1 MPYSSDIQIVN
12 DANGAAHAFLADNG
26 LLFACQWNAQAQRWD
41 QGEVVPGS
49 EGARD
54 LQALVVDDLWPSSG
68 ATGAVPGNAQG
79 IVLAYRIGNGAS
91 SQVVASFGS
100 WGSDGT
106 LSWTQALP
114 LSSQQGDDEAFA
126 LVPSAAGTLRLVLQ
140 KREATASPQELL
152 AQFSENPSE
161 LLSKQL
167 NALASGTRKDS
178 DLYVSDLQINNTG
191 NGGYA
196 LQLSAPGASPNS
208 QTTPLTPATPTPTPA
223 TPAPAF
229 GGNTQ
234 LSRAAL
240 AANAAPNAAPTQGL
254 QSAGRLTA
262 EPALLGAPAAAPV
275 TFAQAGAT
283 AGGGGG
289 FGFTNYIKNPITILE
304 NLGLFPVRYSLGT
317 ALGRTLRDQGVE
329 PTDPNWFTASILSN
343 NSSFADD
350 NPVNSQLL
358 YTLWDT
364 EEQEVQNF
372 DLANP
377 ENRRTLR
384 ETQKAGGMAVNPA
397 SAVKDS
403 EAAKIVE
410 LKKPG
415 EDAADFIYAKPAQ
428 REFTLSGVYG
438 GLLAGLGGYSVVN
451 FSTFRYGRPA
461 LDSSQAA
468 ASDAYRPSN
477 LLLRKSSVVSKN
489 SILDGG
495 FSPEWKIGQG
505 LAGSFKTLFQYS
517 SPGSSGG
524 AKTLIGF
531 TAQESLGWNL
541 LAHKAK
547 YFDNGARFTLDLSL
561 IAGFVME
568 QRYAS
573 AEGSLPQSLADLGL
587 AVGFLGDALSLFQK
601 GQGIFGVGV
610 GLGFASKDLSPQ
622 QTNGLFINNGQI
634 AEPGNQQ
641 AIRRAATAGGLAS
654 LGLAVGI
661 PVGVGASQMNADG
674 TYSFGLGLQ
683 ENVRARLLSKYGVG
697 LEVIAGSQQNLLWT
711 IGEGFANPSL
721 QLLAFASAGA
731 ALPLGA
737 YVPIIPNISW
747 YFESNPPS
755 TGTAARSAAA
765 PAVAAPDDLGGPT
778 PFAASSTPPV
788 SKGTYIVAP
797 TGSSYPMGYLPASA
811 TDALLALPK
820 GPIAPLLDAPA
831 TLEWHQL
838 RSFSASQLS
847 SGVLEWSKN
856 NTFVGLND
864 GTYTN
869 VPLVGLGLPG
879 SSPATASFTASGGVI
894 DNLVVQGARSLSLS
908 GWISDGV
915 LTLQAASDPGLQ
927 IGDVVTGPGVTALA
941 LPAPLLISG
950 LATPYDATSQS
961 VSYRLNQS
969 VSLGGSSNLQPIAVE
984 TTQGQYLGL
993 PEPKSGRYVFG
1004 LDVFQAQSGNP
1015 APPAVSSAGSVLD
1028 GLPLFSLQT
1037 ATGSNGSP
1045 LSSANIQR
1053 IQAQLPISS
1062 LNQGGAYPKADG
1074 SAPAAND
1081 YSVYSYSQVP
1091 IELLRNDGSGTPIT
1105 PLNAGVTA
1113 TVKLS
1118 AGTIVAVTLDQA
1130 LYFALP
1136 ASAYAGLPYTL
1147 VVDVEQ
1153 ALGNANLV
1161 NPSLIVTPQQQA
1173 LNNFTDQDNFS
1184 ANASI
1189 VNAGVFLSSGVS
1201 DQLPLLASYGRFPL
1215 QNRVSYVDGDTV
1227 VYLNN
1232 TGGSSASWQA
1242 VSSSQLMLEAI
1253 YNAPGNTHFTAAN
1266 NPTAITDTAS
1276 NTTYVFWVEASDPVI
1291 PLTGSDGEAN
1301 YQAFMNALYG
1311 HQRINYSYATTSQAS
1326 TNTKWNY
1333 VNVKDL
1339 YAPADTL
1346 ITDLRSFVVQVDGVQ
1361 RSLLVWTELPISALK
1376 NAEANPKDLIT
1387 SQLAVIKVGLIN
1399 PNAAS
1404 TLSGYTWNA
1413 LFNDASGHST
1423 IATIPWSEDR
1433 GSGLSIADLSAA
1445 TLQVQVEPVARFSG
1459 IINGTTLTVSPL
1471 SAGSLAVGDLI
1482 LGAGVKAG
1490 TTVTAITRAATAS
1503 RAGSYQVSTS
1513 QTVSSSTNL
1522 AAVPLTGDTASNAIA
1537 FAGSFSG
1544 SGNTTLTLSSGASA
1558 LQVGDQL
1565 FGVGIE
1571 PGTFITGVISVNA
1584 ATGAGSFQVN
1594 RGPASTSGS
1603 AALLALPAG
1612 SPSPETSQTLT
1623 TPVLSWGEAVRTP
1636 YNEAVLD
1643 SAPLLFVPMAGLQS
1657 GINSLNLGTASSNT
1671 ETFVSSTGLNTLIAG
1686 ALPKSSACA
1695 VQNVLGLGV
1704 LATGL
1709 GSNNSA
1715 TLDVLRN
1722 TPQTPVI
1729 AADSPVAIFNG
1740 AINGTSLTIASVSQG
1755 SLAVGELLVGEGI
1768 PAGTTI
1774 AGLPSSPN
1782 ADQSGV
1788 YTLAYAPG
1796 ADSSTV
1802 LAATTLRTLPE
1813 TGGLPLVSFAGSFSG
1828 AGGANGYTTLAITD
1842 LSDPLQVGDQVLGLG
1857 LPGGSTITQVLS
1869 LDLNSGNAQVIV
1881 SQGPQTTGGSYG
1893 LASSSGGS
1901 SSPYTIEFWTQLDP
1915 NSNPAGAGLVALGQP
1930 TGRALPDRPVELPKG
1945 WLLSSSFGVEQL
1957 SWQDALNLSLETSLD
1972 GNSASA
1978 FYGWRWAL
1986 VADGTN
1992 TTAMDGSGGSNLYRN
2007 ALLLNNLLV
2016 GDTIEGVN
2024 SFLAAYGLSS
2034 SDLTGFDG
2042 TPADQI
2048 ASSPTTQFQ
2057 FTTGF
2062 SPNQALGGEV
2072 VPSTSLNGVA
2082 IATSTAEMNGGIVLA
2097 AQANANANLNAMFQN
2112 LWNFEQTYGQT
2123 KVNFSL
2129 NPLTQPVPPVPS
2141 NPATPP
2147 STTRIEQYGG
2157 YQLQF
2162 VLQPGPAVSV
2172 NATGQIAFDVA
2183 PGVSLVSADGV
2194 DYRDNGW
2201 HYVAASFLPDYF
2213 TSSASGTTLELPR
2226 NVGTANL
2233 YVDGKVVATQAN
2245 VINPYAAR
2253 NFNDAALLL
2262 SDNAGGAIDLL
2273 AIYGQA
2279 LTTSQPPAFA
2289 SDWPLP
2295 TSTNALALLQEAGFE
2310 VASKTPNPGQQP
2322 GAISNHYLAHTVD
2335 PNNAVKNTFTSA
2347 LLPDAK
2353 GGLSWSEASTLNPQ
2367 AAITP
2372 TTASASS
2379 PSLQD
2384 DLLIPIV
2391 AGAWSQQGWYT
2402 NTAPSTAVVANP
2414 AGQTLKGIT
2423 VTLTPSDGSAAVI
2436 RQLSPTE
2443 VLLGTTALAA
2453 LQPKAQNANFAYTFL
2468 SNAPALN
2475 LLITRQPSGG
2485 TADSNN
2491 LDPKAT
2497 YNASVNLQF
2506 EGGSSVSNTAANGS
2520 TGVALGLGGSLGT
2533 SLAATLKTDS
2543 IANSKALA
2551 TADVLEEAPLQLK
2564 YIDSGVQLSSQNA
2577 PSDPTPASSFGN
2589 SQVYGSFANTDGSTN
2604 SGWLAISQPRS
2615 SNAVSDPAGRVWVN
2629 FAGAFTSS
2637 TDSQGNQLS
2646 SAVSDPAQA
2655 PITWLNALAA
2665 SEFSP
2670 NRANLPLLH
2679 SALYQSSVGGLLIKA
2694 DASAGWGQNFGNTM
2708 LVADVNNDGT
2718 DDLVIAAPQAN
2729 GGGAVVIIDGS
2740 WIKNNLT
2747 SSTGQTILDLS
2758 NPGNLGSSITV
2769 LRPGNANTGTD
2780 ITTAAGFGTAIAF
2793 QGGSSGTAGT
2803 LWIGAPNYLRT
2814 LDASNAQDS
2823 TQAIGALYAYNT
2835 SAYAGSWGSAN
2846 PTPLSNPILGSSGTV
2861 TIPQAGNSSSTSWW
2875 GAQLGTAVA
2884 ISSSGDLAVSAPG
2897 VVGVMVYTG
2906 TQAVTD
2912 EFNKFSF
2919 NAKPEL
2925 SSGLLYKLQLGE
2937 SPDATQGVDSP
2948 LYTVIS
2954 GLAADNLSSQQKNFL
2969 TTFKNKMVTQVAGAT
2984 MQNNQAIQAA
2994 AIGAVM
3000 VLNSH
3005 TNVASL
3011 GNKVLTATSVNSLK
3025 GRTYYGA
3032 NPFNTLGDSG
3042 FGSSLS
3048 FADLTNSNSDQL
3060 IVGASQSGGGGM
3072 VYMLDPSASYSD
3084 NSLGLNQYMAVMA
3097 ATNVVTAAEATDYL
3111 GSGLVNLG
3119 DVNSDGIDDLLIQA
3133 YNAASSAGNGYV
3145 LFGGDQL
3152 QTSNADQGL
3161 IALAPGSIGS
3171 IQYANGSNSSL
3182 PILSELGSAG
3192 GLTGQGTYGPGD
3204 YNADGLND
3212 IALGSGPNAK
3222 GYLTWGH
3229 PYLASI
3235 SDLQLSKLASDTG
3248 FLLDG
3253 LATTTQ
3259 GSLRSIGDFN
3269 GDGYGDFISINPGSI
3284 LTTVRIELGAN
3295 TQEILADAPYSY
3307 YTFTVAN
3314 GTQVLP
3320 AGDINGDGMA
3330 DIALF
3335 LDQNLS
3341 TSADGNQGA
3350 GSTTGILYGRAS
3362 TDLPLGS
3369 GFGFIAPVDP
3379 TTSAP
3384 LTPPPGLLLEGSD
3397 GEKGLTDAT
3406 PSVIAVGNTLY
3417 AAVKGANDNTLW
3429 FNQSL
3434 DGGSSWDDWSELST
3448 ISNAFSTSTGPSL
3461 LNFDGRIYLSFLNSG
3476 GTLSLSSWDP
3486 GSNNPLAWTAPVAL
3500 SDGAG
3505 SAEFASATGPQ
3516 LVDRGDSL
3524 GVLWVKIGSVYAS
3537 TNTNPS
3543 SSSSTWST
3551 PLQLQ
3556 QIADGAGA
3564 PIAASD
3570 APSFTWLGSSAV
3582 LAVHEGGTINVYAAL
3597 GGGSSLQ
3604 LASSF
3609 SAPVGGPSIV
3619 SAPVL
3624 ASTDTGLVLT
3634 YTNSDGSISLNRL
3647 ELLSAN
3653 GTPLPG
3659 VQLAADG
3666 SLDVSQ
3672 AALQWQTTSLDATNG
3687 GISSSLAS
3695 TPVSVDGT
3703 LLLANV
3709 RNASNPTNEIWLN
3722 AIANASDPASTTWL
3736 NTTVQLPD
3744 GNGGSILSQRAG
3756 IENSIGGLTAGTWQ
3770 DVGGGAALSAAAL
3783 TRNGNTVYMAVRG
3796 TTNNLYWNSSSDN
3809 GKTWNSWQGLPS
3821 GMGTYTAPSIAYF
3834 NNTLYLCYVAAGSN
3848 DLNITYLNGN
3858 TWKTQYKIPGQS
3870 ATAASMIAEGDNLA
3884 VYFIANDASDRI
3896 LKSYSS
3902 QPSGTSWTN
3911 TSVLYGAGSI
3921 QTASSN
3927 LALTRYNGQTY
3938 LAYQGGTYGNPS
3950 TTTYLTTA
3958 SDTIANGGSPN
3969 WSLLNTPAGINPV
3982 KQRGVGLTN
3991 NNQGLVLTYTDN
4003 SQPNQ
4008 VAVQL
4013 SNAEVSD
4020 WLALNDGQALSSNI
4034 GYTPLITADTQN
4046 PLLIAGMGPDPKNPP
4061 TNVQLNTLDVQVLS
4075 RAQTGSSLS
4084 SIGDINGDGYDDLAI
4099 SANNVAYA
4107 PSGNFGSSD
4116 AQLTTGV
4123 RLVLGAATATAFSNA
4138 NDPNASQQTVQIA
4151 DLYSQP
4157 GTTGTAS
4164 SDTPLASLTG
4174 PSRLTLNGSQA
4185 GKVVQITS
4193 TESGP
4198 SLSDASLSA
4207 SASDPNSLKQLFAG
4221 ASVNRTSI
4229 PTSSTAQGTGTP
4241 SLQTLAGYGDLN
4253 ADGYV
4258 DYLAPDGLQSV
4269 YSGDGAIVYDVWSI
4283 RAAGDVNG
4291 NGVDDVIVTLSPA
4304 ETKGQWL
4311 QTALLDGALFHVEN
4325 NQFSLA
4331 QAEGSAQT
4339 GWTTSGLKAPL
4350 NPYQH
4355 AYSENTPPGLQQW
4368 VQPILDYKS
4377 GNTLT
4382 DLTTSNS
4389 TSLNSTNSKALAA
4402 DLNSTVGPDGT
4413 TYILSGITG
4422 AFTSTQAAT
4431 GANNTTSQLF
4441 YGKPESPASDWQS
4454 AIVPVPNGGYL
4465 SSMAIYDGYLFA
4477 NYYNRG
4483 TGVQSI
4489 CSASL
4494 ATDLSNST
4502 NWSNYVLSTPGFGQ
4516 LVNEGNRLAL
4526 YVCNAQGLLTALYA
4540 TSQAQT
4546 LDGSI
4551 ASPITSA
4558 SWGGTLH
4565 DAGFSGP
4572 PVTINT
4578 VIDNSGSSAP
4588 LNAGDGLAATRFQGK
4603 TILAYYQY
4611 PSNKNSYTLYT
4622 AQADSDQAGAT
4633 FSSHSTGLG
4642 KWLTYGSYAA
4652 VGKISLATSA
4662 IQIYLLQQNQY
4673 PQYQTYLSTG
4683 NSYEEW
4689 SNATSWSNG
4698 PASYLTPAVSQC
4710 ELYLTTYINSS
4721 TGFSIAQA
4729 DVAQS
4734 APQQISLAGYSI
4746 DGNIDINGDGF
4757 KDMLVSDPTDPAKS
4771 VDNQYALFGGDY
4783 LNIASQVGTP
4793 GNDVIVGTPIADVIY
4808 TIQGS
4813 DRVSSQG
4820 GADVIYTAAGD
4831 DLISIVDNAFI
4842 RIDAGSGFDV
4852 LALEGKANQSYDFRL
4867 NVAAPEYFA
4876 GTKLRDIELI
4886 SSQDYG
4892 ANTLRFDAAAVNA
4905 INPDRILFLTPD
4917 AVDTVVLTTD
4927 FQRNSAF
4934 DTTYGGSLWNA
4945 YAAGVA
4951 TTPADSSP
4959 TLVYVLNPK
4968 GASDS
4973 DWLNA
4978 HVLCLDTPAEPVA
4991 TSLQAGATLDA
5002 TRSALETPGAAVN
5015 SNRGNPTTFG
5025 NGLKVMAYATES
5037 GSTSARFSIHR
5048 DDASKFQVVTYYTSP
5063 ENALAKAGVDYSV
5076 AAGQIVFKPGET
5088 DKDILIALNP
5098 DSLEDSRKSSLSLA
5112 VVERLFSDQKEVHV
5126 LIQSL
5131 KDALSGRRPVL
5142 SGVSLDV
5149 NESTGTAQLWLRADT
5164 NNQDQSKLNLRIG
5177 IRSSADTLAVA
5188 KSQVVAINDFR
5199 KDQGINQPDGN
5210 LQNLDQDGRDNKQV
5224 KVNLALNLQAKD
5236 NDPLVSVLGPDLI
5249 WQTSVQLLNGNQIQ
5263 FSQNAPLT
5271 SWRADSGS
5279 GRVTF
5284 GLQSDT
5290 GNLTLITGASGG
5302 VSGSL
5307 NPTNANDDNPA
5318 GGWQSTEYKAI
5329 GSRSITAGQN
5339 LSGSDW
5345 TPTASR
5351 DGVSLALLNLAVD
5364 GNQVTAS
5371 FAGGVTGVFWQASGN
5386 APTVLP
5392 APAAVEV
5399 QRLAGDA
5406 NSLGFYKVDSITGS
5420 VGDFNPG
5427 DTGYLQAAL
5436 ARSKS
5441 EGLLLDAT
5449 SLPDFGASATFN
5461 ALPLDTR
5468 ERYGLLLLQKGE
5480 SAVIF
5485 SSFAAANQGG
5495 ATQMVSLSNS
5505 ANNLVLGIEDRS
5517 VAGGNSDSDSDFN
5530 DLIVRI
5536 QNVAVQVF

>member
-1 MPYSSDIQIVN
+1 
-12 DANGAAHAFLADNG
+12 
-26 LLFACQWNAQAQRWD
+26 
-41 QGEVVPGS
+41 
-49 EGARD
+49 
-54 LQALVVDDLWPSSG
+54 
-68 ATGAVPGNAQG
+68 
-79 IVLAYRIGNGAS
+79 
-91 SQVVASFGS
+91 
-100 WGSDGT
+100 
-106 LSWTQALP
+106 
-114 LSSQQGDDEAFA
+114 
-126 LVPSAAGTLRLVLQ
+126 
-140 KREATASPQELL
+140 
-152 AQFSENPSE
+152 
-161 LLSKQL
+161 
-167 NALASGTRKDS
+167 
-178 DLYVSDLQINNTG
+178 
-191 NGGYA
+191 
-196 LQLSAPGASPNS
+196 
-208 QTTPLTPATPTPTPA
+208 
-223 TPAPAF
+223 
-229 GGNTQ
+229 
-234 LSRAAL
+234 
-240 AANAAPNAAPTQGL
+240 
-254 QSAGRLTA
+254 
-262 EPALLGAPAAAPV
+262 
-275 TFAQAGAT
+275 
-283 AGGGGG
+283 
-289 FGFTNYIKNPITILE
+289 
-304 NLGLFPVRYSLGT
+304 
-317 ALGRTLRDQGVE
+317 
-329 PTDPNWFTASILSN
+329 
-343 NSSFADD
+343 
-350 NPVNSQLL
+350 
-358 YTLWDT
+358 
-364 EEQEVQNF
+364 
-372 DLANP
+372 
-377 ENRRTLR
+377 
-384 ETQKAGGMAVNPA
+384 
-397 SAVKDS
+397 
-403 EAAKIVE
+403 
-410 LKKPG
+410 
-415 EDAADFIYAKPAQ
+415 
-428 REFTLSGVYG
+428 
-438 GLLAGLGGYSVVN
+438 
-451 FSTFRYGRPA
+451 
-461 LDSSQAA
+461 
-468 ASDAYRPSN
+468 
-477 LLLRKSSVVSKN
+477 
-489 SILDGG
+489 
-495 FSPEWKIGQG
+495 
-505 LAGSFKTLFQYS
+505 
-517 SPGSSGG
+517 
-524 AKTLIGF
+524 
-531 TAQESLGWNL
+531 
-541 LAHKAK
+541 
-547 YFDNGARFTLDLSL
+547 
-561 IAGFVME
+561 
-568 QRYAS
+568 
-573 AEGSLPQSLADLGL
+573 
-587 AVGFLGDALSLFQK
+587 
-601 GQGIFGVGV
+601 
-610 GLGFASKDLSPQ
+610 
-622 QTNGLFINNGQI
+622 
-634 AEPGNQQ
+634 
-641 AIRRAATAGGLAS
+641 
-654 LGLAVGI
+654 
-661 PVGVGASQMNADG
+661 MNADG

-711 IGEGFANPSL
+711 IGEGLANPSL
-721 QLLAFASAGA
+721 QLLAFASAGV
-731 ALPLGA
+731 ALPLGG
-737 YVPIIPNISW
+737 YIPVIPNLSW
-747 YFESNPPS
+747 YYESNPPS
-755 TGTAARSAAA
+755 TGTAALSAAA

-778 PFAASSTPPV
+778 PFAASSTTPV
-788 SKGTYIVAP
+788 SKGTSIVAP
-797 TGSSYPMGYLPASA
+797 TGSAYPMAYLPASA

-820 GPIAPLLDAPA
+820 GPIASLLDAPA

-894 DNLVVQGARSLSLS
+894 ANLVVQGARSLSLS

-927 IGDVVTGPGVTALA
+927 NGDVVTGPGVTALA

-950 LATPYDATSQS
+950 LATAYDATSQS

-984 TTQGQYLGL
+984 TTQGQYLAL

-1015 APPAVSSAGSVLD
+1015 APPVVSSAGSVLD

-1037 ATGSNGSP
+1037 ATGSNNSP

-1091 IELLRNDGSGTPIT
+1091 IELLSNDGSGNPIT
-1105 PLNAGVTA
+1105 PLNPGVTA

-1118 AGTIVAVTLDQA
+1118 AGTIVAVTLDQP

-1136 ASAYAGLPYTL
+1136 SSAYAGLPYTL

-1173 LNNFTDQDNFS
+1173 LNNFTDQDSFS

-1189 VNAGVFLSSGVS
+1189 HNAGVFLSSGVS
-1201 DQLPLLASYGRFPL
+1201 DQLPLLASYGRLPV
-1215 QNRVSYVDGDTV
+1215 QNRVSYLDGDTV

-1242 VSSSQLMLEAI
+1242 VSSSQLTLEAI
-1253 YNAPGNTHFTAAN
+1253 YIAPGNTHFTAAN

-1311 HQRINYSYATTSQAS
+1311 HQRINYSYATTSQAG

-1376 NAEANPKDLIT
+1376 NAEANPKELIT
-1387 SQLAVIKVGLIN
+1387 RQLAVIKVGLIN

-1413 LFNDASGHST
+1413 LFNDASGQST

-1482 LGAGVKAG
+1482 LGAGIKAS

-1522 AAVPLTGDTASNAIA
+1522 AAVPLTGDTASNAFA

-1636 YNEAVLD
+1636 YNAAVLD
-1643 SAPLLFVPMAGLQS
+1643 SAPLLFVPMAGLQA
-1657 GINSLNLGTASSNT
+1657 GINSLNLGTASGNT
-1671 ETFVSSTGLNTLIAG
+1671 ETFVSSTGLNTSFAG
-1686 ALPKSSACA
+1686 ALPKSSASA
-1695 VQNVLGLGV
+1695 VQNVQGLGV

-1715 TLDVLRN
+1715 TLEVLRN

-1774 AGLPSSPN
+1774 AALPGSPN

-1881 SQGPQTTGGSYG
+1881 SQGPSSSGGSYG
-1893 LASSSGGS
+1893 LASSTGGS
-1901 SSPYTIEFWTQLDP
+1901 SSPYTIAFWTQLEP
-1915 NSNPAGAGLVALGQP
+1915 GSNPAGAGLVALGQP
-1930 TGRALPDRPVELPKG
+1930 TGRALPDRPGELPKG
-1945 WLLSSSFGVEQL
+1945 WLLSSSFGVEKL

-1972 GNSASA
+1972 GNSASDL
-1978 FYGWRWAL
+1978 YGWRWAL

-1992 TTAMDGSGGSNLYRN
+1992 TTAMDGSGGNNLYRN

-2062 SPNQALGGEV
+2062 SPNQALGGEA

-2141 NPATPP
+2141 KPATPP
-2147 STTRIEQYGG
+2147 STNRIEQYGG

-2183 PGVSLVSADGV
+2183 PGVTLVSADGV
-2194 DYRDNGW
+2194 DYRGNGW

-2245 VINPYAAR
+2245 VINPYAAS
-2253 NFNDAALLL
+2253 NFNDAAQLL

-2295 TSTNALALLQEAGFE
+2295 TSTDALALLQEVGFV

-2335 PNNAVKNTFTSA
+2335 PNNAAKSTFTSA

-2353 GGLSWSEASTLNPQ
+2353 GGLSWSQASTLNPQ
-2367 AAITP
+2367 VAITP

-2379 PSLQD
+2379 PSLQS
-2384 DLLIPIV
+2384 DLLIPI
-2391 AGAWSQQGWYT
+2391 ATTAWGQQGWFT
-2402 NTAPSTAVVANP
+2402 NAAPTTPGVANPAVVANP
-2414 AGQTLKGIT
+2414 AGKTLKGIT
-2423 VTLTPSDGSAAVI
+2423 VTLTPTGGSTAVI
-2436 RQLSPTE
+2436 RQLSTKE

-2453 LQPKAQNANFAYTFL
+2453 LQPKAQDANFAYTFL

-2475 LLITRQPSGG
+2475 LLISREPSGTG
-2485 TADSNN
+2485 DSNN
-2491 LDPKAT
+2491 LDPT
-2497 YNASVNLQF
+2497 VPYSASVKLQF
-2506 EGGSSVSNTAANGS
+2506 ADGTSLSNTSSGQSAG
-2520 TGVALGLGGSLGT
+2520 TVVPLGFST

-2551 TADVLEEAPLQLK
+2551 TADVLEAAPLQLK

-2615 SNAVSDPAGRVWVN
+2615 SNAVSDPAGRVWIN

-2665 SEFSP
+2665 SNFSP
-2670 NRANLPLLH
+2670 NRPNLPLLH
-2679 SALYQSSVGGLLIKA
+2679 SALYQSSLGGLLIKA
-2694 DASAGWGQNFGNTM
+2694 DPSAGWGQNFGNNM

-2758 NPGNLGSSITV
+2758 NPGNFGPSITV
-2769 LRPGNANTGTD
+2769 LRPGNAKTLTD

-2793 QGGSSGTAGT
+2793 QGGSSGTPGT
-2803 LWIGAPNYLRT
+2803 LFVGAPNYLRT
-2814 LDASNAQDS
+2814 LDASNAQGS
-2823 TQAIGALYAYNT
+2823 TQAIGALYAYST

-2897 VVGVMVYTG
+2897 VVGAMVYTG
-2906 TQAVTD
+2906 TEAVTD
-2912 EFNKFSF
+2912 AFNTFDL

-2925 SSGLLYKLQLGE
+2925 SSGLLYKLQLGG

-3000 VLNSH
+3000 VLNSD

-3060 IVGASQSGGGGM
+3060 IVGASQSGGGGI

-3084 NSLGLNQYMAVMA
+3084 NSLGLNQYMAVLA

-3119 DVNSDGIDDLLIQA
+3119 DVNSDGLDDLLIQA
-3133 YNAASSAGNGYV
+3133 YNAASSAGNGYL

-3152 QTSNADQGL
+3152 STSNADQGL

-3182 PILSELGSAG
+3182 AILSELGSAG

-3229 PYLASI
+3229 SYLASI

-3269 GDGYGDFISINPGSI
+3269 GDGYGDFISINPGTI

-3295 TQEILADAPYSY
+3295 TQEILAEAPYSY
-3307 YTFTVAN
+3307 YTFSVAN

-3320 AGDINGDGMA
+3320 GGDINGDGMA

-3341 TSADGNQGA
+3341 TATDGNQGA

-3362 TDLPLGS
+3362 TELPLGS

-3379 TTSAP
+3379 STSAP

-3397 GEKGLTDAT
+3397 GLKGLTDAT

-3429 FNQSL
+3429 FNQSR

-3461 LNFDGRIYLSFLNSG
+3461 LNFGGRIYLSFLNSA

-3524 GVLWVKIGSVYAS
+3524 GVLWVKNGSVYAA

-3582 LAVHEGGTINVYAAL
+3582 LAVNEGGSINVYAAL
-3597 GGGSSLQ
+3597 GGGSSLR

-3659 VQLAADG
+3659 VLLAADG

-3672 AALQWQTTSLDATNG
+3672 AALQWQTTSLDATNS

-3695 TPVSVDGT
+3695 TPVSLDGN

-3736 NTTVQLPD
+3736 NTTVQLRD
-3744 GNGGSILSQRAG
+3744 GSGGWSISQQAGSNAPTAVSASWAVLS
-3756 IENSIGGLTAGTWQ
+3756 GGQ
-3770 DVGGGAALSAAAL
+3770 SPRPPAL
-3783 TRNGNTVYMAVRG
+3783 TEANGVLYAAVQG
-3796 TTNNLYWNSSSDN
+3796 TDNRIYWNSSSN
-3809 GKTWNSWQGLPS
+3809 GGQSWSAWQLLPS
-3821 GMGTYTAPSIAYF
+3821 SMSTNQAPALAMV
-3834 NNTLYLCYVAAGSN
+3834 NGTLYLAFLGNGNPQINITSLSGSNTWSSQYQIPNQTAKSICLVNENNNLALYYQGSN
-3848 DLNITYLNGN
+3848 DNLYRTSTANPSSSSSWQVNAIQYNNGSAPQTASGQLAVATLAGSTYVAYEGGTSSNQSN
-3858 TWKTQYKIPGQS
+3858 TIYLTSSANQGTASSWSLISGIPQASSSSHSGVGLASFGDSLLLSYADQVKGAPVLALQQGS
-3870 ATAASMIAEGDNLA
+3870 VSNNNWSGIPYANLSSPGATAAPG
-3884 VYFIANDASDRI
+3884 ASLI
-3896 LKSYSS
+3896 TPNGSS
-3902 QPSGTSWTN
+3902 Q
-3911 TSVLYGAGSI
+3911 VLVASI
-3921 QTASSN
+3921 NGNSN
-3927 LALTRYNGQTY
+3927 PAR
-3938 LAYQGGTYGNPS
+3938 AIS
-3950 TTTYLTTA
+3950 TTLAAAQPLDQLLTP
-3958 SDTIANGGSPN
+3958 G
-3969 WSLLNTPAGINPV
+3969 
-3982 KQRGVGLTN
+3982 
-3991 NNQGLVLTYTDN
+3991 
-4003 SQPNQ
+4003 
-4008 VAVQL
+4008 
-4013 SNAEVSD
+4013 
-4020 WLALNDGQALSSNI
+4020 
-4034 GYTPLITADTQN
+4034 
-4046 PLLIAGMGPDPKNPP
+4046 
-4061 TNVQLNTLDVQVLS
+4061 
-4075 RAQTGSSLS
+4075 QTGSSLTS
-4084 SIGDINGDGYDDLAI
+4084 VGDLNNDGFADLLVSANNVVANTGAGQQLSTGLRLISGAATSAELQAINNPTASVQTVQAAPFFGLNSAVAVASLSGPAKLTLTATSAVSGQPSTLHTDLDVGRFLATAADPDSLQQLFNPDTAPLAGQAGLGLGFGSLGLNSTGSFGDLNGDGYLDYH
-4099 SANNVAYA
+4099 N
-4107 PSGNFGSSD
+4107 SS
-4116 AQLTTGV
+4116 
-4123 RLVLGAATATAFSNA
+4123 
-4138 NDPNASQQTVQIA
+4138 
-4151 DLYSQP
+4151 
-4157 GTTGTAS
+4157 
-4164 SDTPLASLTG
+4164 
-4174 PSRLTLNGSQA
+4174 
-4185 GKVVQITS
+4185 
-4193 TESGP
+4193 
-4198 SLSDASLSA
+4198 
-4207 SASDPNSLKQLFAG
+4207 
-4221 ASVNRTSI
+4221 
-4229 PTSSTAQGTGTP
+4229 PTS
-4241 SLQTLAGYGDLN
+4241 LYG
-4253 ADGYV
+4253 G
-4258 DYLAPDGLQSV
+4258 DGL
-4269 YSGDGAIVYDVWSI
+4269 AWLIWSL
-4283 RAAGDVNG
+4283 RSAGDVNG
-4291 NGVDDVIVTLSPA
+4291 NGTDDVLLGLVPP
-4304 ETKGQWL
+4304 ETVLNQQPQWI
-4311 QTALLDGALFHVEN
+4311 QSVLLDGLLFDVDTSTHSFGLDQLKVAISPN
-4325 NQFSLA
+4325 GLAQLAARSDTSTDDQISQMLQYWFDPILGFKPPTGNQSVQLSKSSAAAVDVAGFSLA
-4331 QAEGSAQT
+4331 RTMATAYSSNGQTYLVSSGRDTTPIQITSFGADGNQVNWSLDLPGATISKASSKAMVSPSGAVIYGDRLYILASTAPAISSAWQDGSTIPADYNGTMWLLSISLQD
-4339 GWTTSGLKAPL
+4339 L
-4350 NPYQH
+4350 NP
-4355 AYSENTPPGLQQW
+4355 
-4368 VQPILDYKS
+4368 
-4377 GNTLT
+4377 
-4382 DLTTSNS
+4382 
-4389 TSLNSTNSKALAA
+4389 
-4402 DLNSTVGPDGT
+4402 
-4413 TYILSGITG
+4413 
-4422 AFTSTQAAT
+4422 
-4431 GANNTTSQLF
+4431 
-4441 YGKPESPASDWQS
+4441 ES
-4454 AIVPVPNGGYL
+4454 
-4465 SSMAIYDGYLFA
+4465 
-4477 NYYNRG
+4477 
-4483 TGVQSI
+4483 
-4489 CSASL
+4489 
-4494 ATDLSNST
+4494 ATDPNQKWADKWTVTTLPAVT
-4502 NWSNYVLSTPGFGQ
+4502 KLAPA
-4516 LVNEGNRLAL
+4516 LVNEGDRLGIYFVANNNDMTL
-4526 YVCNAQGLLTALYA
+4526 LRIYSQQPLAPEPVWVGGSGATVQWTDNGQLADIKLSKGADSEPPNA
-4540 TSQAQT
+4540 
-4546 LDGSI
+4546 
-4551 ASPITSA
+4551 
-4558 SWGGTLH
+4558 
-4565 DAGFSGP
+4565 F
-4572 PVTINT
+4572 N
-4578 VIDNSGSSAP
+4578 
-4588 LNAGDGLAATRFQGK
+4588 LAATRFQGRTVLGFTQAQIK
-4603 TILAYYQY
+4603 SAGIDYTYLLEQQGSDPDSPWLQSSPLTKDDQGNNLNPYGIYLGANASQLGLALADSIYNAITTSSGSTI
-4611 PSNKNSYTLYT
+4611 YTLKGYESNLRLYSGVT
-4622 AQADSDQAGAT
+4622 AAPSPT
-4633 FSSHSTGLG
+4633 VKTTSTEDGIVLGL
-4642 KWLTYGSYAA
+4642 
-4652 VGKISLATSA
+4652 SA
-4662 IQIYLLQQNQY
+4662 IGSHLTLQTQAKSSSQFKL
-4673 PQYQTYLSTG
+4673 QTY
-4683 NSYEEW
+4683 NSVW
-4689 SNATSWSNG
+4689 A
-4698 PASYLTPAVSQC
+4698 A
-4710 ELYLTTYINSS
+4710 
-4721 TGFSIAQA
+4721 AQ
-4729 DVAQS
+4729 QS
-4734 APQQISLAGYSI
+4734 SLAGYSL
-4746 DGNIDINGDGF
+4746 DGASDINGDGF
-4757 KDMLVSDPTDPAKS
+4757 GDLLISDPSDPSKS
-4771 VDNQYALFGGDY
+4771 VNNQYALFGGDF
-4783 LNIASQVGTP
+4783 LNIATEVGTD
-4793 GNDVIVGTPIADVIY
+4793 GNDVIVGTSLADVIY
-4808 TIQGS
+4808 TIQGA
-4813 DRVSSQG
+4813 DQVSSNG

-4842 RIDAGSGFDV
+4842 RIDAGSGFDL

-4867 NVAAPEYFA
+4867 NVPTPQYFA

-4886 SSQDYG
+4886 SSRDFG

-4945 YAAGVA
+4945 YAAGTA

-4959 TLVYVLNPK
+4959 TLVYVLNPN

-4991 TSLQAGATLDA
+4991 ASLQASATLGA
-5002 TRSALETPGAAVN
+5002 TRSASETPGAAVTRN
-5015 SNRGNPTTFG
+5015 QDNPTTFG
-5025 NGLKVMAYATES
+5025 NGLKVMAYTTTS

-5048 DDASKFQVVTYYTSP
+5048 DDASKFQVVTYTTSS
-5063 ENALAKAGVDYSV
+5063 ENASAKAGVDYSV
-5076 AAGQIVFKPGET
+5076 AAGQIVFKSGET
-5088 DKDILIALNP
+5088 DKEILIALNP

-5112 VVERLFSDQKEVHV
+5112 VVERPFSDQKEVHV

-5131 KDALSGRRPVL
+5131 KDALSGRRSVL

-5149 NESTGTAQLWLRADT
+5149 NELAATAQLRLRADT
-5164 NNQDQSKLNLRIG
+5164 NTGEQGQLKLLISTRT
-5177 IRSSADTLAVA
+5177 SADTLVVA
-5188 KSQVVAINDFR
+5188 KSQEVSINDFNP
-5199 KDQGINQPDGN
+5199 DLGIIKPGDNLLNLDNDGRPNQQVKIN
-5210 LQNLDQDGRDNKQV
+5210 LQ
-5224 KVNLALNLQAKD
+5224 LNLHATPRD
-5236 NDPLVSVLGPDLI
+5236 SLVSLLGADLT
-5249 WQTSVQLLNGNQIQ
+5249 WQSSVQLLNGNQVQ
-5263 FSQNAPLT
+5263 FSQDAPLT
-5271 SWRADSGS
+5271 IWRADSAP

-5284 GLQSDT
+5284 GLQAGEKS
-5290 GNLTLITGASGG
+5290 LTLITDAQGG
-5302 VSGSL
+5302 SAGSL
-5307 NPTNANDDNPA
+5307 NASNANSA
-5318 GGWQSTEYKAI
+5318 EGWQTTEARAI
-5329 GSRSITAGQN
+5329 GSRSITDAQN
-5339 LSGSDW
+5339 LSGPDW

-5371 FAGGVTGVFWQASGN
+5371 FSGGVSGVFWQATGN
-5386 APTVLP
+5386 APTVVP

-5399 QRLAGDA
+5399 QRLAGYA
-5406 NSLGFYKVDSITGS
+5406 NSLGFYSVDSITGM
-5420 VGDFNPG
+5420 VAGLNPG
-5427 DTGYLQAAL
+5427 DNGYLQAAL
-5436 ARSKS
+5436 ARSQG
-5441 EGLLLDAT
+5441 EGLLLDSKT
-5449 SLPDFGASATFN
+5449 LPPFGGSATFN

-5468 ERYGLLLLQKGE
+5468 ERYGVLLLQNGDP
-5480 SAVIF
+5480 AVIF
-5485 SSFAAANQGG
+5485 SSFAAANPFG

-5505 ANNLVLGIEDRS
+5505 SNNLVFGIEDLS
-5517 VAGGNSDSDSDFN
+5517 VAGGYSDSDFN

-5536 QNVAVQVF
+5536 QNVAVQLF